1 MDGINSKTY
10 ERSRVNFLHKP
21 TGIFSF
27 RPEGT
32 ILRMNNQIEEWN
44 RLVRNRRSVF
54 PRQFAEGRIVPD
66 EIIMQILE
74 NATWAPSHGQTEPW
88 QFVVFSGKGLQK
100 LAEFQGKLYKEAAGG
115 AYKESKYQNLLEN
128 PLKSSHVIA
137 LCMKRDP
144 LKKHPEV
151 EEIAA
156 VAAAVQNIY
165 LSVTAYGLGG
175 YWTTGGI
182 TYFKEAKPF
191 FGLGEDD
198 KLLGFFYLGYVAVP
212 SPPGKRTPIA
222 EKLRWVRD

>member
-1 MDGINSKTY
+1 MDY
-10 ERSRVNFLHKP
+10 
-21 TGIFSF
+21 
-27 RPEGT
+27 
-32 ILRMNNQIEEWN
+32 QIEEWN

-54 PRQFAEGRIVPD
+54 PRQFEEGRVVPD
-66 EIIMQILE
+66 GVIMQILE
-74 NATWAPSHGQTEPW
+74 NATWAPNHGQTEPW
-88 QFVVFSGKGLQK
+88 HFVVYTGEGLKK
-100 LAEFQGKLYKEAAGG
+100 LAEFQGKLYKEVAGSR
-115 AYKESKYQNLLEN
+115 YKESKYQNLLVN

-165 LSVTAYGLGG
+165 LSVTVYGLGG

-182 TYFKEAKPF
+182 TYFEEARPF

-198 KLLGFFYLGYVAVP
+198 RLLGFFYIGYVAIP
-212 SPPGKRTPIA
+212 SPPGKRAPLE
-222 EKLRWVRD
+222 EKVMWVKN

>member
-1 MDGINSKTY
+1 MDY
-10 ERSRVNFLHKP
+10 
-21 TGIFSF
+21 
-27 RPEGT
+27 
-32 ILRMNNQIEEWN
+32 QIEEWN

-54 PRQFAEGRIVPD
+54 PRQFEEGRAVPD
-66 EIIMQILE
+66 GIIMQILE
-74 NATWAPSHGQTEPW
+74 NATWAPNHGQTEPW
-88 QFVVFSGKGLQK
+88 RFVVFSGEVLST
-100 LAEFQGKLYKEAAGG
+100 LAEFQGRLYKEVSGSG
-115 AYKESKYQNLLEN
+115 FKESKYQNLLLN

-144 LKKHPEV
+144 LKKHPVV

-182 TYFKEAKPF
+182 TYFEEARPF

-198 KLLGFFYLGYVAVP
+198 RLLGFFYIGYVAVP
-212 SPPGKRTPIA
+212 SPPGKRAPLE
-222 EKLRWVRD
+222 EKIRWVRE